1 MPINRHTNRRIQLT
15 IYKLKRLYG
24 GPILLYRVGQPQTDL
39 DTGIKTWPGKSR
51 VAVQRAI
58 ILPVKMTREQTQ
70 TISMISSNKAFVYGG
85 LYDLGARQFL
95 VDPRDLPPGY
105 RIKMDDFIVYDGK
118 QYEIK
123 NIVDTEFNA
132 LWEVVGTEL
141 EGVSP
146 HTLIHTLEAA
156 DTLSITQSGDSEVTP

>member
-24 GPILLYRVGQPQTDL
+24 GLIWLYRVGQPQINL
-39 DTGIKTWPGKSR
+39 DTGVKTWPGRSR
-51 VAVQRAI
+51 VRVQRAV
-58 ILPVKMTREQTQ
+58 ILPVKLSREQTQ
-70 TISMISSNKAFVYGG
+70 TISIISANKAFVYGG
-85 LYDLGARQFL
+85 LYDLGSRLFL

-105 RIKMDDFIVYDGK
+105 QIKMDDFIVYDGK

-123 NIVDTEFNA
+123 NIVSTEFNS
-132 LWEVVGTEL
+132 LWEVLGTEL

-146 HTLIHTLEAA
+146 HTLVFDLEAEQS
-156 DTLSITQSGDSEVTP
+156 LSFSQSNGVEVTP

>member
-24 GPILLYRVGQPQTDL
+24 GPIWLYRVGQPQTDL
-39 DTGIKTWPGKSR
+39 DTGIKTWPGRSR
-51 VAVQRAI
+51 IRVQRAV
-58 ILPVKMTREQTQ
+58 ILPVKLSREQTQ
-70 TISMISSNKAFVYGG
+70 TISIISANKAFVYGG
-85 LYDLGARQFL
+85 FYDLGSRLFL

-105 RIKMDDFIVYDGK
+105 QIKMDDFIVYDGK

-123 NIVDTEFNA
+123 NIVNTEFNA
-132 LWEVVGTEL
+132 LWEITATEL

-146 HTLIHTLEAA
+146 HAVLLDAE
-156 DTLSITQSGDSEVTP
+156 DTINLTQTNDREVS